1 MNILI
6 TGGAG
11 FVGSSLGI
19 LIKKQYPN
27 YEVIAMDNLMRRG
40 SELNLVRLKKAR
52 IRFVHGDIRNTE
64 DFQQIDKKIDLIIE
78 ASAEPSVLAG
88 INNSPQYVINT
99 NLMGA
104 INCLNFAQKQNAIF
118 IFLSTSRVYP
128 IEQVDKIKFVEDD
141 TRFAI
146 SSTQH
151 LSGISKNGISE
162 KFPLDGYRSFYGA
175 SKLAAELMIHEFN
188 QFYGIKTVINR
199 CGVLTGP
206 WQMGKVDQ
214 GVIVLWVARH
224 FWKNKLAYFGYG
236 GEGKQVRDILHVEDL
251 WKLIDFQVHNIDK
264 VNGEILNV
272 GGGNEISVSLKELT
286 DVCRTV
292 TGNEIPIQKVSETR
306 QADIRIYITDN
317 SKVTDLTGWTPN
329 IAPDDIVREI
339 HSWIKSNQESLIDIL
354 N

>member
-1 MNILI
+1 
-6 TGGAG
+6 
-11 FVGSSLGI
+11 
-19 LIKKQYPN
+19 
-27 YEVIAMDNLMRRG
+27 MDNLMRRG

-64 DFQQIDKKIDLIIE
+64 DFQQIDKNIDLIIE

-88 INNSPQYVINT
+88 LNNSPEYVINT
-99 NLMGA
+99 NLVGT
-104 INCLNFAQKQNAIF
+104 INCLNFAQKQNADF

-128 IEQVDKIKFVEDD
+128 IAQVEEIKFFEDD

-251 WKLIDFQVHNIDK
+251 WKLIDFQMHNIDK
-264 VNGEILNV
+264 VNSEILNV
-272 GGGNEISVSLKELT
+272 GGGRKISVSLKELT

-292 TGNEIPIQKVSETR
+292 TGNEITIQKVSETR